1 MLERLNAYVEYQDF
15 CRPNDWPPIKELKT
29 AISKD
34 GQSCE
39 FACLDK
45 GLVCEPTFFPL
56 INTRDTFKRAG
67 MPCNASTIEPLDSIL
82 APSMNTADNTCML
95 QNEALLFSCRAAKAG
110 VVRICPC
117 RSYRK
122 EQVALCESCLGSWHH
137 WRQKNKHVKNQYVYF
152 LLATDSWM
160 RVSRRFT
167 IHKMITEEYTS
178 LETQP

>member
-1 MLERLNAYVEYQDF
+1 MQETVPF
-15 CRPNDWPPIKELKT
+15 
-29 AISKD
+29 
-34 GQSCE
+34 
-39 FACLDK
+39 
-45 GLVCEPTFFPL
+45 FFPFEVFFEN
-56 INTRDTFKRAG
+56 ICFWTFVWGFNFILSFIRAG
-67 MPCNASTIEPLDSIL
+67 MPCNASTIEPRDSIL